1 VTRPWLIAQNLNSS
15 DPGVAAALSAG
26 DGSWLRG
33 CARRIEEAGLDCIDC
48 NAGTLGSAEA
58 QVLGW
63 MVEQIAP
70 MVKIPL
76 ALDSPRPEVLVEVA
90 RRSRRP
96 VLLNS
101 LALDTSWSPE
111 LDELLV
117 GTANSAVLSLRRDG
131 ELPTDAGTRR
141 AWASAGVEALTATGV
156 EESQIFVD
164 AIALPWGDDVEA
176 GRGMLEFVETW
187 TSTRTLV
194 GLGNIGYGNPEAVR
208 IHREWMGRLCDVGI
222 SAAIMDAFE
231 PGLREILPP
240 RE

>member
-48 NAGTLGSAEA
+48 NAGTLGAVEA

-76 ALDSPRPEVLVEVA
+76 ALDSARPEVLVETA
-90 RRSRRP
+90 RRSPRP

-101 LALDTSWSPE
+101 LALDTVWSPE
-111 LDELLV
+111 LAELLV
-117 GTANSAVLSLRRDG
+117 GTGNSVVLSLRRDG
-131 ELPTDAGTRR
+131 ELPADVGTRHD
-141 AWASAGVEALTATGV
+141 WAMAGVDALVAAGV
-156 EESQIFVD
+156 DHSRILVD
-164 AIALPWGDDVEA
+164 AIALPWGDDVDA
-176 GRGMLEFVETW
+176 GRGMLDFVGSW
-187 TSTRTLV
+187 TATRTLV
-194 GLGNIGYGNPEAVR
+194 GLGNIGYGHPEAVR
-208 IHREWMGRLCDVGI
+208 IHREWMGRLRDVGI
-222 SAAIMDAFE
+222 SAALVDAFE
-231 PGLREILPP
+231 PGLRDILPAQ
-240 RE
+240 E